1 MKKLV
6 HVYTQTKPNYEKN
19 DSKSTTYLVHNV
31 KKFKVRINWEK
42 DTSCYCGQNIQ
53 KRTVN
58 SKYNEY
64 GLMDFTSGSI
74 VAKINED
81 YQSLMNGI
89 TIQKRS
95 KLKVELMIKLL
106 QRLSVTFYTKI
117 I

>member
-1 MKKLV
+1 
-6 HVYTQTKPNYEKN
+6 
-19 DSKSTTYLVHNV
+19 
-31 KKFKVRINWEK
+31 
-42 DTSCYCGQNIQ
+42 
-53 KRTVN
+53 
-58 SKYNEY
+58 
-64 GLMDFTSGSI
+64 MDFTSGSI

>member
-1 MKKLV
+1 MYI
-6 HVYTQTKPNYEKN
+6 HKPNLTTKKMTQKVLRILFTMLKNSKYASIEKRILRVIVG
-19 DSKSTTYLVHNV
+19 KT
-31 KKFKVRINWEK
+31 FK
-42 DTSCYCGQNIQ
+42 

-106 QRLSVTFYTKI
+106 QRLSLTFYTEI